1 MTEIRPEYLAYTVW
15 DSLPTTEG
23 RGTHPL
29 THHMTHHMTHH
40 NVGE

>member
-23 RGTHPL
+23 RGTKNAALIIKTNH
-29 THHMTHHMTHH
+29 
-40 NVGE
+40 VVEA

>member
-23 RGTHPL
+23 RGTIHTAL
-29 THHMTHHMTHH
+29 ITHHMTHH

>member
-23 RGTHPL
+23 RGTH
-29 THHMTHHMTHH
+29 HHHI
-40 NVGE
+40 VGE